1 MKKLVV
7 ALLALLGV
15 AVAYKVVSDQ
25 RAKASLWA
33 EITDRVPG
41 A

>member
-1 MKKLVV
+1 MKKLVL
-7 ALLALLGV
+7 ALLALAGIGV
-15 AVAYKVVSDQ
+15 VYKAVADQ

-33 EITDRVPG
+33 EITDQVPR

>member
-1 MKKLVV
+1 MKKLVLAV
-7 ALLALLGV
+7 LALAGIGAIFK
-15 AVAYKVVSDQ
+15 AVADQ

>member
-1 MKKLVV
+1 MKKLVL
-7 ALLALLGV
+7 ALLALAGIG
-15 AVAYKVVSDQ
+15 AAYKVVTDQ